1 VGSNIG
7 GLAVHVAARVMSAAA
22 PDEVRVSAATAAL
35 LDSAEFELERLG
47 AHELKGVPRPIELF
61 LVSRIEP
68 TS

>member
-1 VGSNIG
+1 
-7 GLAVHVAARVMSAAA
+7 MSAAA

-47 AHELKGVPRPIELF
+47 PHELKGVPRPIELF
-61 LVSRIEP
+61 SVSRIEP